1 MKKQIIL
8 TILMG
13 IILAFLIYKITYH
26 EEMNFL
32 ALGDGI
38 SLGITAYNV
47 KGYSYND
54 YLKDYLE
61 DNTILREYISD
72 FSSVDETSK
81 SLLNKLSNNEILKNS
96 NLTIQQAIS
105 KAKIITISIGM
116 DELNNIKNLKSKN
129 ISEYLS
135 NIEKIIK
142 MVRNINK
149 NSNIIITSLYESSK
163 LSKDNIIKINS
174 ELNNIANKYNINFV
188 DITSVILHKDFYMIP
203 NNYYL
208 NYRGHQYISE
218 LVKKVI

>member
-8 TILMG
+8 TIFIGILM
-13 IILAFLIYKITYH
+13 AFIIYKITYH

-38 SLGITAYNV
+38 SLGLTAYNV

-54 YLKDYLE
+54 YLKDYFE

-72 FSSVDETSK
+72 FASIDETSK
-81 SLLNKLSNNEILKNS
+81 SLLNKISNNEIASN

-105 KAKIITISIGM
+105 KAKIITISLGM
-116 DELNNIKNLKSKN
+116 DELNNLKTLKNKN
-129 ISEYLS
+129 ILEYIS
-135 NIEKIIK
+135 NMEKIIK
-142 MVRNINK
+142 MIRNINK
-149 NSNIIITSLYESSK
+149 NNQVIITSLYETSK
-163 LSKDNIIKINS
+163 LSKDNILKINN
-174 ELNNIANKYNINFV
+174 ELQNIANKYHLEYI
-188 DITSVILHKDFYMIP
+188 DIAMITSHKEFYMLP

-208 NYRGHQYISE
+208 NYKGHEYISE

>member
-1 MKKQIIL
+1 
-8 TILMG
+8 MG
-13 IILAFLIYKITYH
+13 IILAFFIYKITYH

-54 YLKDYLE
+54 YLKDYFE

-72 FSSVDETSK
+72 FASVDETSK
-81 SLLNKLSNNEILKNS
+81 SLLNKLSNNEVLKNS

-116 DELNNIKNLKSKN
+116 DELNNIKRLKSKN
-129 ISEYLS
+129 ILEYID
-135 NIEKIIK
+135 NMDKIVK
-142 MVRNINK
+142 MIRNINK

-163 LSKDNIIKINS
+163 LSKDNILKINN
-174 ELNNIANKYNINFV
+174 ELNGIANKYNINFV
-188 DITSVILHKDFYMIP
+188 DITSVILHKDFYMLP

-208 NYRGHQYISE
+208 NYKGHEYISE
-218 LVKKVI
+218 LLKKVI

>member
-8 TILMG
+8 TILTG
-13 IILAFLIYKITYH
+13 TILAFFIYKITYH

-38 SLGITAYNV
+38 SLGLTAYNV

-54 YLKDYLE
+54 YLKDYFE

-72 FSSVDETSK
+72 FASVDETSK

-105 KAKIITISIGM
+105 KAKIITISLGM
-116 DELNNIKNLKSKN
+116 DELNNLKGLKSKN
-129 ISEYLS
+129 ILEYID
-135 NIEKIIK
+135 NMDKVMK
-142 MVRNINK
+142 MIRNINK
-149 NSNIIITSLYESSK
+149 NGNIIVTSLYESLK
-163 LSKDNIIKINS
+163 LSKDNILKINN
-174 ELNNIANKYNINFV
+174 ELKGIANKYNINFV
-188 DITSVILHKDFYMIP
+188 DITSVILHKDFYMLP

-208 NYRGHQYISE
+208 NYKGHEYICE
-218 LVKKVI
+218 LVKKTI